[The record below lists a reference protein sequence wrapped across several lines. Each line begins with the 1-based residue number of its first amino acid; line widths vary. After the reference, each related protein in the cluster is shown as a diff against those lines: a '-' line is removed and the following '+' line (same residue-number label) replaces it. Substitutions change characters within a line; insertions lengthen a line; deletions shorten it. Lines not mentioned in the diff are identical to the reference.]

1 MSMEKEVSFKT
12 IKTYSTLNTID
23 NKNQNIWFACH
34 GIGQLSHYF
43 LNNFLNIPKEKN
55 YIIAPQAPSK
65 FYNSTQTRR
74 VGACWLTKENT
85 QLEQQNIFRYF
96 DEILKHE
103 KPVTPNIFMGFSQGV
118 SVMLRYL
125 AYKKLN
131 VNDIVIMSGKIP
143 EELNESDFNFLSK
156 KTRVWLSYGLHDPL
170 LNNKHI
176 DIEINKSRQLFG
188 KRVNIK
194 AFDGKH
200 EIHQELILKLGEN

>member
-12 IKTYSTLNTID
+12 NKTYNTLNTID
-23 NKNQNIWFACH
+23 KNQNIWFACH

-65 FYNSTQTRR
+65 YYHSTQTKR

-85 QLEQQNIFRYF
+85 QLEQRNIFRYF
-96 DEILKHE
+96 DEILNQE

-125 AYKKLN
+125 VYKKLN

-143 EELNESDFNFLSK
+143 EELKESDFNFLSK
-156 KTRVWLSYGLHDPL
+156 KTKVWLSYGLSDPL
-170 LNNKHI
+170 LNNKLI

-188 KRVNIK
+188 KRLNIM
-194 AFDGKH
+194 AFGGKH
-200 EIHQELILKLGEN
+200 EINQELILNLGNS

>member
-1 MSMEKEVSFKT
+1 MEKEVSFKT
-12 IKTYSTLNTID
+12 NKTYNTLNTID
-23 NKNQNIWFACH
+23 KNQNIWFACH

-65 FYNSTQTRR
+65 YYHSTQTKR

-85 QLEQQNIFRYF
+85 QLEQHNIFRYF
-96 DEILKHE
+96 DEILNQE

-118 SVMLRYL
+118 SVILRYL
-125 AYKKLN
+125 VYKKLN

-143 EELNESDFNFLSK
+143 EELKESDFNFLSK
-156 KTRVWLSYGLHDPL
+156 KTKVWLSYGLSDPL
-170 LNNKHI
+170 LNNKLI

-188 KRVNIK
+188 KRLNIM

-200 EIHQELILKLGEN
+200 EINQELILNLGNS

>member
-12 IKTYSTLNTID
+12 TKTYSTLNTI
-23 NKNQNIWFACH
+23 NTKNQNIWFACH

-43 LNNFLNIPKEKN
+43 LNNFSNISKENN

-65 FYNSTQTRR
+65 FYQSTQKRR

-85 QLEQQNIFRYF
+85 QLEQENIFRYF
-96 DEILKHE
+96 DEILNQE

-131 VNDIVIMSGKIP
+131 VKDIVIMSGKIP
-143 EELNESDFNFLSK
+143 EELNEADFNFLSM
-156 KTRVWLSYGLHDPL
+156 KTNVWLSYGLNDPL
-170 LNNKHI
+170 LNNEI
-176 DIEINKSRQLFG
+176 ITIEINKSRQLFG
-188 KRVNIK
+188 KRVNTM

-200 EIHQELILKLGEN
+200 EIHQELILNLGNR

>member
-1 MSMEKEVSFKT
+1 MEKEVSFKT
-12 IKTYSTLNTID
+12 NKTYSTLNTID
-23 NKNQNIWFACH
+23 KNQNIWFACH

-65 FYNSTQTRR
+65 YYHSTQTKR

-85 QLEQQNIFRYF
+85 QIEQHNIFRYF
-96 DEILKHE
+96 DEILNQE
-103 KPVTPNIFMGFSQGV
+103 KPVIPNIFMGFSQGV

-125 AYKKLN
+125 VYKKLN

-143 EELNESDFNFLSK
+143 EELKESDFNFLSK
-156 KTRVWLSYGLHDPL
+156 KTKVWLSYGLSDPL
-170 LNNKHI
+170 LNNKLI

-188 KRVNIK
+188 KRLNII

-200 EIHQELILKLGEN
+200 EIDQELILNLGNS

>member
-12 IKTYSTLNTID
+12 NKTYSTLNTID
-23 NKNQNIWFACH
+23 KNQNIWFACH

-43 LNNFLNIPKEKN
+43 LNNFLNIRKEKN

-65 FYNSTQTRR
+65 YYQSTQTKR

-85 QLEQQNIFRYF
+85 QLEQHNIFRYF
-96 DEILKHE
+96 DEILNQE

-131 VNDIVIMSGKIP
+131 LNDIVIMSGKIP
-143 EELNESDFNFLSK
+143 EELNKSDFNFLSE
-156 KTRVWLSYGLHDPL
+156 KTRVWLSYGLNDPL
-170 LNNKHI
+170 LNEELI
-176 DIEINKSRQLFG
+176 DIETNKSKQLFG
-188 KRVNIK
+188 KRVNVIT
-194 AFDGKH
+194 FNGKH
-200 EIHQELILKLGEN
+200 EINQKLILNLGNS

>member
-12 IKTYSTLNTID
+12 NKTYSTLNTID
-23 NKNQNIWFACH
+23 KNQNIWFACH

-65 FYNSTQTRR
+65 YYHSTQTKR

-85 QLEQQNIFRYF
+85 QLEQRNIFRYF
-96 DEILKHE
+96 DEILNQE

-125 AYKKLN
+125 VYKKLN

-143 EELNESDFNFLSK
+143 EELKESDFNFLSK
-156 KTRVWLSYGLHDPL
+156 KTRVWLSYGLSDPL
-170 LNNKHI
+170 LNNKLI

-188 KRVNIK
+188 KRLNIM

-200 EIHQELILKLGEN
+200 EIDQELILNLGNS

>member
-12 IKTYSTLNTID
+12 NKTYSTLNTID
-23 NKNQNIWFACH
+23 KNQNIWFACH

-65 FYNSTQTRR
+65 YYHSTQTKR

-85 QLEQQNIFRYF
+85 QLEQRNIFRYF
-96 DEILKHE
+96 DEILNQE

-125 AYKKLN
+125 VYKKLN

-143 EELNESDFNFLSK
+143 EELKESDFNFLSK
-156 KTRVWLSYGLHDPL
+156 KTKVWLSYGLSDPL
-170 LNNKHI
+170 LNNKLL
-176 DIEINKSRQLFG
+176 DVEINKSRQLFG
-188 KRVNIK
+188 KRLNII

-200 EIHQELILKLGEN
+200 EIDQELILNLGNS

>member
-1 MSMEKEVSFKT
+1 MEKEVSFKT
-12 IKTYSTLNTID
+12 NKTYSTLNTID
-23 NKNQNIWFACH
+23 KNQNIWFACH

-65 FYNSTQTRR
+65 YYHSTQTKR

-85 QLEQQNIFRYF
+85 QLEQRNIFRYF
-96 DEILKHE
+96 DEILNQE

-125 AYKKLN
+125 VYKKLN

-143 EELNESDFNFLSK
+143 EELKESDFNFLSK
-156 KTRVWLSYGLHDPL
+156 KTKVWLSYGLSDPL
-170 LNNKHI
+170 LNNKLI

-188 KRVNIK
+188 KRLNIM

-200 EIHQELILKLGEN
+200 EIDQELILNLGNS

>member
-12 IKTYSTLNTID
+12 NKTYSTLNTID
-23 NKNQNIWFACH
+23 KNQNIWFACH

-65 FYNSTQTRR
+65 YYHSTQTKR

-85 QLEQQNIFRYF
+85 QIEQHNIFRYF
-96 DEILKHE
+96 DEILNQE
-103 KPVTPNIFMGFSQGV
+103 KPVIPNIFMGFSQGV

-125 AYKKLN
+125 VYKKLN

-143 EELNESDFNFLSK
+143 EELKESDFNFLSK
-156 KTRVWLSYGLHDPL
+156 KTKVWLSYGLSDPL
-170 LNNKHI
+170 LNNKLL
-176 DIEINKSRQLFG
+176 DVEINKSRQLFG
-188 KRVNIK
+188 KRLNII

-200 EIHQELILKLGEN
+200 EIDQELILNLGNS

>member
-12 IKTYSTLNTID
+12 NKTYSTLNTID
-23 NKNQNIWFACH
+23 KNQNIWFACH

-65 FYNSTQTRR
+65 YYHSTQTKR

-85 QLEQQNIFRYF
+85 QIEQHNIFRYF
-96 DEILKHE
+96 DEILNQE

-125 AYKKLN
+125 VYKKLN

-143 EELNESDFNFLSK
+143 EELKESDFNFLSK
-156 KTRVWLSYGLHDPL
+156 KTKVWLSYGLSDPL
-170 LNNKHI
+170 LNNTLI

-188 KRVNIK
+188 KRLNIM

-200 EIHQELILKLGEN
+200 EIDQELILNLGNS

>member
-12 IKTYSTLNTID
+12 NKTYNTLNTID
-23 NKNQNIWFACH
+23 KNQNIWFACH

-65 FYNSTQTRR
+65 YYHSTQTKR
-74 VGACWLTKENT
+74 VGACLLTKENT
-85 QLEQQNIFRYF
+85 QLEQRNIFRYF
-96 DEILKHE
+96 DEILNQE

-125 AYKKLN
+125 VYKKIN

-143 EELNESDFNFLSK
+143 EELKESDFNFLSK
-156 KTRVWLSYGLHDPL
+156 KTKVWLSYGLSDPL
-170 LNNKHI
+170 LNNKLI

-188 KRVNIK
+188 KRLNIM

-200 EIHQELILKLGEN
+200 EINQELILNLGNS

>member
-12 IKTYSTLNTID
+12 NKTYSTLNTID
-23 NKNQNIWFACH
+23 KNQNIWFACH

-65 FYNSTQTRR
+65 YYHSTQTKR

-85 QLEQQNIFRYF
+85 QLEQHNIFRFF
-96 DEILKHE
+96 DEILNQE

-125 AYKKLN
+125 VYKKLN

-143 EELNESDFNFLSK
+143 EELKESDFNFLSK
-156 KTRVWLSYGLHDPL
+156 KTKVWLSYGLSDPL
-170 LNNKHI
+170 LNNKLI
-176 DIEINKSRQLFG
+176 EVEINKSRQLFG
-188 KRVNIK
+188 ERVNIMT
-194 AFDGKH
+194 FDGKH
-200 EIHQELILKLGEN
+200 EIDQELILNLGNS

>member
-1 MSMEKEVSFKT
+1 MEKEVSFKT
-12 IKTYSTLNTID
+12 NKTYSTLNTID
-23 NKNQNIWFACH
+23 KNQNIWFACH

-65 FYNSTQTRR
+65 YYHSTQTKR

-85 QLEQQNIFRYF
+85 QLEQRNIFRYF
-96 DEILKHE
+96 DEILNQE
-103 KPVTPNIFMGFSQGV
+103 KPVIPNIFMGFSQGV

-125 AYKKLN
+125 VYKKLN

-143 EELNESDFNFLSK
+143 EELKESDFNFLSK
-156 KTRVWLSYGLHDPL
+156 KTKVWLSYGLSDPL
-170 LNNKHI
+170 LNNKLI

-188 KRVNIK
+188 KRLNII

-200 EIHQELILKLGEN
+200 EIDQELILNLGNS

>member
-12 IKTYSTLNTID
+12 NKTYSTLNTID
-23 NKNQNIWFACH
+23 KNQNIWFACH

-43 LNNFLNIPKEKN
+43 LNIPKEKN

-65 FYNSTQTRR
+65 YYHSTQTKR

-85 QLEQQNIFRYF
+85 QLEQRNIFRYF
-96 DEILKHE
+96 DEILNQE
-103 KPVTPNIFMGFSQGV
+103 KPVIPNIFMGFSQGV

-125 AYKKLN
+125 VYKKLN

-143 EELNESDFNFLSK
+143 EELKESDFNFLSK
-156 KTRVWLSYGLHDPL
+156 KTKVWLSYGLSDPL
-170 LNNKHI
+170 LNNKLL
-176 DIEINKSRQLFG
+176 DVEINKSRQLFG
-188 KRVNIK
+188 KRLNII

-200 EIHQELILKLGEN
+200 EIDQELILNLGNS

>member
-12 IKTYSTLNTID
+12 NKTYSTLNTID
-23 NKNQNIWFACH
+23 KNQNIWFACH

-65 FYNSTQTRR
+65 YYHSTQTKR

-85 QLEQQNIFRYF
+85 QIEQHNIFRYF
-96 DEILKHE
+96 DEILNQE
-103 KPVTPNIFMGFSQGV
+103 KPVIPNIFMGFSQGV

-125 AYKKLN
+125 VYKKLN

-143 EELNESDFNFLSK
+143 EELKESDFNFLSK
-156 KTRVWLSYGLHDPL
+156 KTKVWLSYGLSDPL
-170 LNNKHI
+170 LNNKLI

-188 KRVNIK
+188 KRLNII

-200 EIHQELILKLGEN
+200 EIDQELILNLGNS

>member
-1 MSMEKEVSFKT
+1 MEKEVSFKT
-12 IKTYSTLNTID
+12 NKTYSTLNTID
-23 NKNQNIWFACH
+23 KNQNIWFACH

-65 FYNSTQTRR
+65 YYHSTQTKR

-85 QLEQQNIFRYF
+85 QLEQRNIFRYF
-96 DEILKHE
+96 DEILNQE

-125 AYKKLN
+125 VYKKLN

-143 EELNESDFNFLSK
+143 EELKESDFNFLSK
-156 KTRVWLSYGLHDPL
+156 KTKVWLSYGLSDPL
-170 LNNKHI
+170 LNNKLI

-188 KRVNIK
+188 KRLNIM

-200 EIHQELILKLGEN
+200 EINQELILNLGNS

>member
-12 IKTYSTLNTID
+12 NKTYSTLNTID
-23 NKNQNIWFACH
+23 KNQNIWFACH

-65 FYNSTQTRR
+65 YYHSTQTKR

-85 QLEQQNIFRYF
+85 QLEQRNIFRYF
-96 DEILKHE
+96 DEILNQE
-103 KPVTPNIFMGFSQGV
+103 KPVTPNIFIGFSQGV

-125 AYKKLN
+125 VYKKLN

-143 EELNESDFNFLSK
+143 EELKESDFNFLSK
-156 KTRVWLSYGLHDPL
+156 KTKVWLSYGLSDPL
-170 LNNKHI
+170 LNNKLI

-188 KRVNIK
+188 KRLNIM

-200 EIHQELILKLGEN
+200 EIDQELILNLGNS

>member
-12 IKTYSTLNTID
+12 NKTYSTLNTID
-23 NKNQNIWFACH
+23 KNQNIWFACH

-65 FYNSTQTRR
+65 YYHSTQTKR

-85 QLEQQNIFRYF
+85 QIEQHNIFRYF
-96 DEILKHE
+96 DEILNQE

-125 AYKKLN
+125 VYKKLN

-143 EELNESDFNFLSK
+143 EELKESDFNFLSK
-156 KTRVWLSYGLHDPL
+156 KTKVWLSYGLSDPL
-170 LNNKHI
+170 LNNKLI

-188 KRVNIK
+188 KRLNII

-200 EIHQELILKLGEN
+200 EIDQELILNLGNS

>member
-12 IKTYSTLNTID
+12 NKTYSTLNTID
-23 NKNQNIWFACH
+23 KNQNIWFACH

-65 FYNSTQTRR
+65 YYHSTQTKR

-85 QLEQQNIFRYF
+85 QLEQRNIFRYF
-96 DEILKHE
+96 DEILNQE
-103 KPVTPNIFMGFSQGV
+103 KPVIPNIFMGFSQGV

-125 AYKKLN
+125 VYKKLN

-143 EELNESDFNFLSK
+143 EELKESDFNFLSK
-156 KTRVWLSYGLHDPL
+156 KTKVWLSYGLSDPL
-170 LNNKHI
+170 LNNKLL
-176 DIEINKSRQLFG
+176 DVEINKSRQLFG
-188 KRVNIK
+188 KRLNII

-200 EIHQELILKLGEN
+200 EIDQELILNLGNS

>member
-1 MSMEKEVSFKT
+1 MEKEVSFKT
-12 IKTYSTLNTID
+12 NKTYSTLNTID
-23 NKNQNIWFACH
+23 KNQNIWFACH

-65 FYNSTQTRR
+65 YYHSTQTKR

-85 QLEQQNIFRYF
+85 QLEQRNIFRYF
-96 DEILKHE
+96 DEILNQE

-125 AYKKLN
+125 VYKKLN

-143 EELNESDFNFLSK
+143 EELKESDFNFLSK
-156 KTRVWLSYGLHDPL
+156 KTKVWLSYGLSDPL
-170 LNNKHI
+170 LNNKLL
-176 DIEINKSRQLFG
+176 DVEINKSRQLFG
-188 KRVNIK
+188 KRLNII

-200 EIHQELILKLGEN
+200 EIDQELILNLGNS

>member
-1 MSMEKEVSFKT
+1 MEKEVSFKT
-12 IKTYSTLNTID
+12 NKTYSTLNTID
-23 NKNQNIWFACH
+23 KNQNIWFACH

-65 FYNSTQTRR
+65 YYHSTQTKR

-85 QLEQQNIFRYF
+85 QIEQHNIFRYF
-96 DEILKHE
+96 DEILNQE
-103 KPVTPNIFMGFSQGV
+103 KPVIPNIFMGFSQGV

-125 AYKKLN
+125 VYKKLN

-143 EELNESDFNFLSK
+143 EELKESDFNFLSK
-156 KTRVWLSYGLHDPL
+156 KTKVWLSYGLSDPL
-170 LNNKHI
+170 LNNKLL
-176 DIEINKSRQLFG
+176 DVEINKSRQLFG
-188 KRVNIK
+188 KRLNII

-200 EIHQELILKLGEN
+200 EIDQELILNLGNS

>member
-1 MSMEKEVSFKT
+1 MEKEVSFKT
-12 IKTYSTLNTID
+12 NKTYSTLNTID
-23 NKNQNIWFACH
+23 KNQNIWFACH

-65 FYNSTQTRR
+65 YYHSTQTKR

-85 QLEQQNIFRYF
+85 QIEQHNIFRYF
-96 DEILKHE
+96 DEILNQE

-125 AYKKLN
+125 VYKKLN

-143 EELNESDFNFLSK
+143 EELKESDFNFLSK
-156 KTRVWLSYGLHDPL
+156 KTKVWLSYGLSDPL
-170 LNNKHI
+170 LNNKLI

-188 KRVNIK
+188 KRLNIM

-200 EIHQELILKLGEN
+200 EIDQELILNLGNS

>member
-12 IKTYSTLNTID
+12 NKTYSTLNTID
-23 NKNQNIWFACH
+23 KNQNIWFACH

-65 FYNSTQTRR
+65 YYHSTQTKR

-85 QLEQQNIFRYF
+85 QLEQRNIFRYF
-96 DEILKHE
+96 DEILNQE
-103 KPVTPNIFMGFSQGV
+103 KPVIPNIFMGFSQGV

-125 AYKKLN
+125 VYKKLN

-143 EELNESDFNFLSK
+143 EELKKSDFSFLSK
-156 KTRVWLSYGLHDPL
+156 KTKVWLSYGLSDPL
-170 LNNKHI
+170 LNNKLI

-188 KRVNIK
+188 KRLNIM

-200 EIHQELILKLGEN
+200 EINQELILNLGNS

>member
-12 IKTYSTLNTID
+12 NKTYSTLNTID
-23 NKNQNIWFACH
+23 KNQNIWFACH

-65 FYNSTQTRR
+65 YYHSTQTKR

-85 QLEQQNIFRYF
+85 QIEQHNIFRYF
-96 DEILKHE
+96 DEILNQE
-103 KPVTPNIFMGFSQGV
+103 KPVIPNIFMGFSQGV

-125 AYKKLN
+125 VYKKLN

-143 EELNESDFNFLSK
+143 EELKESDFNFLSK
-156 KTRVWLSYGLHDPL
+156 KTKVWLSYGLSDPL
-170 LNNKHI
+170 LNNKLI

-188 KRVNIK
+188 KRLNIM

-200 EIHQELILKLGEN
+200 EIDQELILNLGNS

>member
-12 IKTYSTLNTID
+12 NKTYSTLNTID
-23 NKNQNIWFACH
+23 KNQNIWFACH

-65 FYNSTQTRR
+65 YYHSTQTKR

-85 QLEQQNIFRYF
+85 QLEQRNIFRYF
-96 DEILKHE
+96 DEILNQE

-125 AYKKLN
+125 VYKKLN

-143 EELNESDFNFLSK
+143 EELKESDFNFLSK
-156 KTRVWLSYGLHDPL
+156 KTKVWLSYGLSDPL
-170 LNNKHI
+170 LNNKLI

-188 KRVNIK
+188 KRLNIM

-200 EIHQELILKLGEN
+200 EINQELILNLGNS

>member
-12 IKTYSTLNTID
+12 NKTYSTLNTID
-23 NKNQNIWFACH
+23 KNQNIWFACH

-65 FYNSTQTRR
+65 YYHSTQTKR

-85 QLEQQNIFRYF
+85 QIEQHNIFRYF
-96 DEILKHE
+96 DEILNQE

-125 AYKKLN
+125 VYKKLN

-143 EELNESDFNFLSK
+143 EELKESDFNFLSK
-156 KTRVWLSYGLHDPL
+156 KTKVWLSYGLSDPL
-170 LNNKHI
+170 LNNKLL
-176 DIEINKSRQLFG
+176 DVEINKSRQLFG
-188 KRVNIK
+188 KRLNII

-200 EIHQELILKLGEN
+200 EIDQELILNLGNS

>member
-12 IKTYSTLNTID
+12 NKTYSTLNTID
-23 NKNQNIWFACH
+23 KNQNIWFACH

-65 FYNSTQTRR
+65 YYHSTQTKR

-85 QLEQQNIFRYF
+85 QLEQRNIFRYF
-96 DEILKHE
+96 DEILNQE

-125 AYKKLN
+125 VYKKLN

-143 EELNESDFNFLSK
+143 EELKESDFNFLSK
-156 KTRVWLSYGLHDPL
+156 KTKVWLSYGLSDPL
-170 LNNKHI
+170 LNNKLI

-188 KRVNIK
+188 KRLNIM

-200 EIHQELILKLGEN
+200 EIDQELILNLGNS

>member
-12 IKTYSTLNTID
+12 NKTYSTLNTID
-23 NKNQNIWFACH
+23 KNQNIWFACH

-65 FYNSTQTRR
+65 YYHSTQTKR

-85 QLEQQNIFRYF
+85 QIEQHNIFRYF
-96 DEILKHE
+96 DEILNQE
-103 KPVTPNIFMGFSQGV
+103 KPVIPNIFMGFSQGV

-125 AYKKLN
+125 VYKKLN

-143 EELNESDFNFLSK
+143 EELKESDFNFLSK
-156 KTRVWLSYGLHDPL
+156 KTKVWLSYGLSDPL
-170 LNNKHI
+170 LNNKLL
-176 DIEINKSRQLFG
+176 DVEINKSRQLFG
-188 KRVNIK
+188 KRLNIM

-200 EIHQELILKLGEN
+200 EIDQELILNLGNS

>member
-12 IKTYSTLNTID
+12 NKTYSTLNTID
-23 NKNQNIWFACH
+23 KNQNIWFACH

-65 FYNSTQTRR
+65 YYHSTQTKR

-85 QLEQQNIFRYF
+85 QIEQHNIFRYF
-96 DEILKHE
+96 DEILNQE
-103 KPVTPNIFMGFSQGV
+103 KPVTPNIFIGFSQGV

-125 AYKKLN
+125 VYKKLN

-143 EELNESDFNFLSK
+143 EELKESDFNFLSK
-156 KTRVWLSYGLHDPL
+156 KTKVWLSYGLSDPL
-170 LNNKHI
+170 LNNKLI

-188 KRVNIK
+188 KRLNII

-200 EIHQELILKLGEN
+200 EIDQELILNLGNS

>member
-1 MSMEKEVSFKT
+1 MEKEVSFKT

-23 NKNQNIWFACH
+23 SKNQNIWFACH

-74 VGACWLTKENT
+74 VGACWLTNENT

-170 LNNKHI
+170 LNNEHI

>member
-12 IKTYSTLNTID
+12 NKTYSTLNTID
-23 NKNQNIWFACH
+23 KNQNIWFACH

-65 FYNSTQTRR
+65 YYHSTQTKR

-85 QLEQQNIFRYF
+85 QIEQHNIFRYF
-96 DEILKHE
+96 DEILNQE
-103 KPVTPNIFMGFSQGV
+103 KPVTPNIFIGFSQGV

-125 AYKKLN
+125 VYKKLN

-143 EELNESDFNFLSK
+143 EELKESDFNFLSK
-156 KTRVWLSYGLHDPL
+156 KTKVWLSYGLSDPL
-170 LNNKHI
+170 LNNKLL
-176 DIEINKSRQLFG
+176 DVEINKSRQLFG
-188 KRVNIK
+188 KRLNII

-200 EIHQELILKLGEN
+200 EIDQELILNLGNS